1 MNKFIFFSLLL
12 VSELFVTSC
21 NDDLD
26 LKSDGSITMAEVFTD
41 RNRTRGYLNGCYGF
55 LPSPYLEAGSFTDD
69 AEDSDDITPGS
80 RYDYWYNG
88 GVNGWR
94 P

>member
-55 LPSPYLEAGSFTDD
+55 LPSPYLEAVHLQMMQKIVMILLLVHDMIIGIM
-69 AEDSDDITPGS
+69 EE
-80 RYDYWYNG
+80 
-88 GVNGWR
+88 
-94 P
+94 